1 MKRVTRQEI
10 LDYVTY
16 EEQRDRLRK
25 KIMKIKDL
33 RRINVGGVLS
43 FLFENTDT
51 VRYQI
56 QEMIRV
62 ERIVKETD
70 ILHEIKTYNELLGN
84 SGELGCTLL
93 IEIDDSEERQE
104 KLIQWL
110 DLPNHLYLILEDGSR
125 IRASFDERQIGD
137 SRLSSVQYIKFNT
150 GGKTP
155 VAIGSDLSLLKAETT
170 FTVEQ
175 QKALLEDLL
184 LYKIIYRKE

>member
-1 MKRVTRQEI
+1 MKRVNRQEI

-16 EEQRDRLRK
+16 EEERDKLRK
-25 KIMKIKDL
+25 KIMKIKNL

-110 DLPNHLYLILEDGSR
+110 DLPNHLYLSLEDGSR

-137 SRLSSVQYIKFNT
+137 SRLSSVQYIKFDT

-155 VAIGSDLSLLKAETT
+155 FAIGSDLPLLKAETT
-170 FTVEQ
+170 LTLEQ
-175 QKALLEDLL
+175 QKALSEDLL
-184 LYKIIYRKE
+184 

>member
-1 MKRVTRQEI
+1 MKQVTRQEI

-16 EEQRDRLRK
+16 EERRK
-25 KIMKIKDL
+25 QIREKIMKIKER
-33 RRINVGGVLS
+33 RRINVAGVLS

-70 ILHEIKTYNELLGN
+70 ILHEIKTYNELLGD

-93 IEIDDSEERQE
+93 IEIDDPDERE
-104 KLIQWL
+104 KKLTQWL
-110 DLPNHLYLILEDGSR
+110 DLPKHLYLSMEDER
-125 IRASFDERQIGD
+125 KIRASFDERQIGD
-137 SRLSSVQYIKFNT
+137 TRLSSVQYIKFNT

-155 VAIGSDLSLLKAETT
+155 VTIGSDLPLLKVETVLT
-170 FTVEQ
+170 DDQ
-175 QKALLEDLL
+175 RKALSEDLL
-184 LYKIIYRKE
+184 

>member
-16 EEQRDRLRK
+16 EEQRDKFRK
-25 KIMKIKDL
+25 KIMKIKEL
-33 RRINVGGVLS
+33 RRINVAGVLS

-70 ILHEIKTYNELLGN
+70 IQHEINTYNELLGD

-93 IEIDDSEERQE
+93 IEIDDPDERDE
-104 KLIQWL
+104 KLTQWL
-110 DLPNHLYLILEDGSR
+110 ELPKHLYLSLEDESR

-137 SRLSSVQYIKFNT
+137 ARLSSVQYIKFNT

-155 VAIGSDLSLLKAETT
+155 VGIGSDLPLLKAETVLT
-170 FTVEQ
+170 ADQ
-175 QKALLEDLL
+175 KKALSEDLF
-184 LYKIIYRKE
+184 

>member
-1 MKRVTRQEI
+1 MKRITRQEI

-16 EEQRDRLRK
+16 EEQRKQIRK
-25 KIMKIKDL
+25 KIMKIKEL
-33 RRINVGGVLS
+33 RRINVGGDLS

-62 ERIVKETD
+62 ERIVKEAD
-70 ILHEIKTYNELLGN
+70 IQHEINTYNELLGD

-93 IEIDDSEERQE
+93 IEIDDPDEREE
-104 KLIQWL
+104 KLTQWL
-110 DLPNHLYLILEDGSR
+110 DLTKHLYISLENETR

-137 SRLSSVQYIKFNT
+137 DRLSSVQYIKFNT

-155 VAIGSDLSLLKAETT
+155 VAIGSDSPLLKAETALT
-170 FTVEQ
+170 ADQ
-175 QKALLEDLL
+175 KKALTEDLF
-184 LYKIIYRKE
+184 

>member
-1 MKRVTRQEI
+1 MKLVTRQEI

-16 EEQRDRLRK
+16 EEQRDKLRE

-110 DLPNHLYLILEDGSR
+110 DLPNHLYLSLEDGSR

-137 SRLSSVQYIKFNT
+137 SRLSSV
-150 GGKTP
+150 P
-155 VAIGSDLSLLKAETT
+155 VSYTHLTLPTKA
-170 FTVEQ
+170 
-175 QKALLEDLL
+175 
-184 LYKIIYRKE
+184 

>member
-1 MKRVTRQEI
+1 MKRVTRMEI

-16 EEQRDRLRK
+16 EEQRDKLRK

-84 SGELGCTLL
+84 TGELGCTLL

-110 DLPNHLYLILEDGSR
+110 DLPNHLYLSLEDGSR

-150 GGKTP
+150 GGNTP
-155 VAIGSDLSLLKAETT
+155 FAIGSDLPLLKAETT
-170 FTVEQ
+170 FTLEQ
-175 QKALLEDLL
+175 QKALSEDLL
-184 LYKIIYRKE
+184 

>member
-1 MKRVTRQEI
+1 MKRVTRKEI

-16 EEQRDRLRK
+16 EEQRDKFRN
-25 KIMKIKDL
+25 KIMKIKEL
-33 RRINVGGVLS
+33 RRINVAGVLS

-56 QEMIRV
+56 QEMMRV

-70 ILHEIKTYNELLGN
+70 IQHEINTYNELLGD

-93 IEIDDSEERQE
+93 IEIDDPDEREE
-104 KLIQWL
+104 KLTQWL
-110 DLPNHLYLILEDGSR
+110 ELTKHLYISLENKSR

-155 VAIGSDLSLLKAETT
+155 VAVGSDLPLFKAETT
-170 FTVEQ
+170 ITTD
-175 QKALLEDLL
+175 QKNALSEDL
-184 LYKIIYRKE
+184 I

>member
-10 LDYVTY
+10 KDYVTY
-16 EEQRDRLRK
+16 EEQRDKLRK

-51 VRYQI
+51 GRYQI

-70 ILHEIKTYNELLGN
+70 IQHEINTYNELLGD

-93 IEIDDSEERQE
+93 I
-104 KLIQWL
+104 
-110 DLPNHLYLILEDGSR
+110 
-125 IRASFDERQIGD
+125 
-137 SRLSSVQYIKFNT
+137 
-150 GGKTP
+150 
-155 VAIGSDLSLLKAETT
+155 
-170 FTVEQ
+170 
-175 QKALLEDLL
+175 
-184 LYKIIYRKE
+184 II

>member
-16 EEQRDRLRK
+16 EEERDKLRK
-25 KIMKIKDL
+25 KIMKIKNL

-56 QEMIRV
+56 QEMVRV
-62 ERIVKETD
+62 ERIVKEKD
-70 ILHEIKTYNELLGN
+70 ILHEIKTYNDLLGN

-110 DLPNHLYLILEDGSR
+110 DLPNHLYLSLKDGSR

-137 SRLSSVQYIKFNT
+137 SRLSSVQYIKFDT

-155 VAIGSDLSLLKAETT
+155 FAIGSDLPLLKAETT
-170 FTVEQ
+170 LTVEQ
-175 QKALLEDLL
+175 QKALSEDLL
-184 LYKIIYRKE
+184 

>member
-1 MKRVTRQEI
+1 MKRVNRQEI

-16 EEQRDRLRK
+16 EEQRDELRK
-25 KIMKIKDL
+25 KIMKIKNL

-62 ERIVKETD
+62 ERIVKEKD
-70 ILHEIKTYNELLGN
+70 ILHEIKTYNDLLGD

-110 DLPNHLYLILEDGSR
+110 DLPNHLYLSLKDGSR

-155 VAIGSDLSLLKAETT
+155 VAIGSDLPLLKAETT

-175 QKALLEDLL
+175 QKALSEDLL
-184 LYKIIYRKE
+184 

>member
-1 MKRVTRQEI
+1 MKRVNRQEI

-16 EEQRDRLRK
+16 EEERDKLRK
-25 KIMKIKDL
+25 KIMKIKNL

-56 QEMIRV
+56 QEMVRV

-70 ILHEIKTYNELLGN
+70 ILHEIKTYNDLLGN

-110 DLPNHLYLILEDGSR
+110 DLPNHLYLSLKDGSR

-137 SRLSSVQYIKFNT
+137 SRLSSVQYIKFDT

-155 VAIGSDLSLLKAETT
+155 FAIGSDLPLLKAETT
-170 FTVEQ
+170 LTVEQ
-175 QKALLEDLL
+175 QKALSEDLL
-184 LYKIIYRKE
+184 

>member
-1 MKRVTRQEI
+1 MRRVTRQEI

-16 EEQRDRLRK
+16 EEQRKQIRE
-25 KIMKIKDL
+25 KIMKIKEL
-33 RRINVGGVLS
+33 RRINLAGVLS

-70 ILHEIKTYNELLGN
+70 ILHEIKTYNELLGD

-93 IEIDDSEERQE
+93 IEIDDPDERDE
-104 KLIQWL
+104 KLTQWL
-110 DLPNHLYLILEDGSR
+110 ELPKRLYLSLEDESR

-137 SRLSSVQYIKFNT
+137 ARLSSVQYIKFNT

-155 VAIGSDLSLLKAETT
+155 VAIGSDLPLLKVETVLT
-170 FTVEQ
+170 TDQ
-175 QKALLEDLL
+175 KKALSEDL
-184 LYKIIYRKE
+184 I

>member
-1 MKRVTRQEI
+1 MKRVNRQEI

-16 EEQRDRLRK
+16 EEQRDKLRK

-56 QEMIRV
+56 QEMVRV

-70 ILHEIKTYNELLGN
+70 ILHEIKTYNDLLGN

-104 KLIQWL
+104 KLIQWF
-110 DLPNHLYLILEDGSR
+110 DLPNHLYLSLEDGSR

-137 SRLSSVQYIKFNT
+137 SRLSSVQYIKFDT

-155 VAIGSDLSLLKAETT
+155 VAIGSDLPLLKAEAT

-175 QKALLEDLL
+175 QKALSEDLL
-184 LYKIIYRKE
+184 

>member
-16 EEQRDRLRK
+16 EEQRDKIRK
-25 KIMKIKDL
+25 KIMKIKEL

-70 ILHEIKTYNELLGN
+70 ILHEIKTYNELLGD

-93 IEIDDSEERQE
+93 IEIDDPDKRDE

-110 DLPNHLYLILEDGSR
+110 ELPKHLYLSLEDETR
-125 IRASFDERQIGD
+125 IMASFDERQIGD
-137 SRLSSVQYIKFNT
+137 ARLSSVQYIKFNT

-155 VAIGSDLSLLKAETT
+155 VAIGSDFPLLKAKTALT
-170 FTVEQ
+170 ADQ
-175 QKALLEDLL
+175 KKALSEDLF
-184 LYKIIYRKE
+184 

>member
-16 EEQRDRLRK
+16 EEQRDKFRN
-25 KIMKIKDL
+25 KIMKIKEL
-33 RRINVGGVLS
+33 RRINVAGVLS

-62 ERIVKETD
+62 ERMVKETD
-70 ILHEIKTYNELLGN
+70 ILHEIKTYNELLGD

-93 IEIDDSEERQE
+93 IEIDDPDEREE
-104 KLIQWL
+104 KLTQWL
-110 DLPNHLYLILEDGSR
+110 DLPKHLYLSLEDESR

-137 SRLSSVQYIKFNT
+137 ARLSSVQYIKFYT
-150 GGKTP
+150 GVKTP
-155 VAIGSDLSLLKAETT
+155 VAIGSDLPLFKAETALT
-170 FTVEQ
+170 ADKK
-175 QKALLEDLL
+175 KALSEDLF
-184 LYKIIYRKE
+184 

>member
-1 MKRVTRQEI
+1 MKRVNRQEI

-16 EEQRDRLRK
+16 EEERDKLRK
-25 KIMKIKDL
+25 KIMKIKNL

-56 QEMIRV
+56 QEMVRV

-110 DLPNHLYLILEDGSR
+110 DLPNHLYISLKDGSR
-125 IRASFDERQIGD
+125 VRASFDERQIGD

-155 VAIGSDLSLLKAETT
+155 FAIGSDLPLLKAETT
-170 FTVEQ
+170 LTVEQ
-175 QKALLEDLL
+175 QKALSEDLL
-184 LYKIIYRKE
+184 

>member
-16 EEQRDRLRK
+16 EEQRDKFRK
-25 KIMKIKDL
+25 KIMKIKEL
-33 RRINVGGVLS
+33 RRINVAGDLS

-62 ERIVKETD
+62 ERMVKETD
-70 ILHEIKTYNELLGN
+70 ILHEIKTYNELLGD

-93 IEIDDSEERQE
+93 IEIDNPDERDE
-104 KLIQWL
+104 KLTQWL
-110 DLPNHLYLILEDGSR
+110 ELPKHLYLSLEDESR

-137 SRLSSVQYIKFNT
+137 ARLSSVQYIKFNT

-155 VAIGSDLSLLKAETT
+155 VAIGSDLPLFKAETALT
-170 FTVEQ
+170 DDQ
-175 QKALLEDLL
+175 KKALLEDLF
-184 LYKIIYRKE
+184 

>member
-16 EEQRDRLRK
+16 EEQRDKLRK

-110 DLPNHLYLILEDGSR
+110 DLPNHLYLSLEDGSR

-155 VAIGSDLSLLKAETT
+155 VAIGSDLPLLKAETN

-175 QKALLEDLL
+175 QKALSEDLL
-184 LYKIIYRKE
+184 

>member
-16 EEQRDRLRK
+16 EEQREKFRK
-25 KIMKIKDL
+25 KIMKIKEL
-33 RRINVGGVLS
+33 RRINVAGDLS

-62 ERIVKETD
+62 ERMVKETD
-70 ILHEIKTYNELLGN
+70 ILHEIKTYNELLGD

-93 IEIDDSEERQE
+93 IEIDDPDERDE
-104 KLIQWL
+104 KLTQWL
-110 DLPNHLYLILEDGSR
+110 ELPKHLYLSLEDKSK

-137 SRLSSVQYIKFNT
+137 AR
-150 GGKTP
+150 P
-155 VAIGSDLSLLKAETT
+155 VSYTHLTLPTNRE
-170 FTVEQ
+170 V
-175 QKALLEDLL
+175 
-184 LYKIIYRKE
+184 

>member
-16 EEQRDRLRK
+16 AEQRDKLRK

-70 ILHEIKTYNELLGN
+70 ILHEIKTYNELLGD

-110 DLPNHLYLILEDGSR
+110 DLPNHLYLSLEDGSR
-125 IRASFDERQIGD
+125 IRARFDERQVGD
-137 SRLSSVQYIKFNT
+137 SRLSSQQVFDS

-155 VAIGSDLSLLKAETT
+155 VAIGSDLPLLKAETS
-170 FTVEQ
+170 FTLEQ
-175 QKALLEDLL
+175 QKALSEDLL
-184 LYKIIYRKE
+184 

>member
-1 MKRVTRQEI
+1 MKRVNRQEI

-16 EEQRDRLRK
+16 EEERDKLRK
-25 KIMKIKDL
+25 KIMKIKNL

-56 QEMIRV
+56 QEMVRV

-104 KLIQWL
+104 KLIKWL
-110 DLPNHLYLILEDGSR
+110 DLPNHLYLSLKDGSR

-137 SRLSSVQYIKFNT
+137 SRLSSVQYIKFDT

-155 VAIGSDLSLLKAETT
+155 FAIGSDLPLLKAETT
-170 FTVEQ
+170 LTLEQ
-175 QKALLEDLL
+175 QKALSEDLL
-184 LYKIIYRKE
+184 